1 MANLRNRDLISMR
14 DLTAEEIG
22 NVLVTAAKLK
32 HLQKSGQP
40 HALLPGKSL
49 AMIFQKPS
57 TRTRISFELAMFQLG
72 GHALY
77 LNAGDIQLGRGETI
91 ADTARVL
98 SRYVDA
104 IMIRT
109 FKQSDVEELAQFGS
123 VPVINGLTDLEHPCQ
138 ILADLLTIQ
147 ERKVRLAGLK
157 VAWVGDG
164 NNMANSMMLACARLG
179 MNITLATP
187 EGYDPDPEIVCAA
200 QEYAAPTGASV
211 VLTRDPAV
219 AMTGADVVMTDTW
232 ASMGQE
238 GEYDQRIKAFQQ
250 YQVNEALVAL
260 ADQDYVFMHCLPAHR
275 GEEVVDEI
283 MDGPHSVVWDEAE
296 NRLHVQKAL
305 LALILGAEI

>member
-1 MANLRNRDLISMR
+1 LANLKNRDLISMR
-14 DLTAEEIG
+14 DLSAEEIG
-22 NVLVTAAKLK
+22 YILVMATKLK
-32 HLQKSGQP
+32 ALQKSGQP

-57 TRTRISFELAMFQLG
+57 TRTRVSFELTMFQLG

-77 LNAGDIQLGRGETI
+77 LNAGDIQLGRGETV

-98 SRYVDA
+98 SRYVNA

-109 FKQSDVEELAQFGS
+109 FKQSDVEELAQYAS

-138 ILADLLTIQ
+138 ILADLLTIK
-147 ERKVRLAGLK
+147 ERKHRLAGLK
-157 VAWVGDG
+157 LAWVGDG
-164 NNMANSMMLACARLG
+164 NNVSHSLMLACARLG
-179 MNITLATP
+179 MNITLAVP
-187 EGYDPDPEIVCAA
+187 EGYDPDPDIVGAA
-200 QEYAAPTGASV
+200 QEYAAGTGASV

-219 AMTGADVVMTDTW
+219 AVNRADVVVTDTW

-238 GEYDQRIKAFQQ
+238 GEHAERIKVFEA
-250 YQVNEALVAL
+250 YQVNKTLVSL
-260 ADQDYVFMHCLPAHR
+260 ANKDYIFMHCLPAHR

-305 LALILGAEI
+305 VALFLGANV